1 MQVRVLQNSS
11 HKCGGYQKGQV
22 LDLPE
27 ETVRAMPGFF
37 QAFGDSLAIEAAQ
50 KRAHLAQVAV
60 AHEDRIARK
69 VSMARLEADRQAAQ
83 ADLLMK
89 DATARLELAEQA
101 KRQAAL
107 AAEHAEQLAAAAPA
121 PAELPSPSAVPA
133 PALPPHKRNRAQ

>member
-27 ETVRAMPGFF
+27 ETIRAMPGFF
-37 QAFGDSLAIEAAQ
+37 QMVGDQLQIEALQRRAQ
-50 KRAHLAQVAV
+50 LAQVV
-60 AHEDRIARK
+60 TAHEDRIARK

-89 DATARLELAEQA
+89 DAAARLQLAEEA

-107 AAEHAEQLAAAAPA
+107 AAEHAEQLASAAPA
-121 PAELPSPSAVPA
+121 PTELPAQPSAP
-133 PALPPHKRNRAQ
+133 LPPHKRNRAH

>member
-37 QAFGDSLAIEAAQ
+37 QAVGDSLAIEAAQ
-50 KRAHLAQVAV
+50 KRAQLAQVV
-60 AHEDRIARK
+60 TAHEDRIARK

-89 DATARLELAEQA
+89 DAAARLQLAEEA

-121 PAELPSPSAVPA
+121 PVDLPQA
-133 PALPPHKRNRAQ
+133 PTAPLPPHKRNRSH